1 MTLYIAPMSKQELNI
16 MKVSI
21 IIPAFN
27 EEKNIPQVMDSLHTL
42 QDNYE
47 ILVVNDGSQD
57 NTSDIVRSYNIP
69 VLDMPKNRGKSFA
82 MWTGLQHTSGQAIL
96 FLDAD
101 LIGLKPEHVHKMII
115 PIIDGIADMTVGIF
129 TSGRSITDLAQKLT
143 PFLSG
148 QRAVRRAILEKL
160 GYNEWLSGYGIEI
173 ALTRYAREHHLRIL
187 EIPLDNVSQIIKE
200 EKLGLTRGM
209 KARLKMYWEIAK
221 EINRV

>member
-1 MTLYIAPMSKQELNI
+1 

-27 EEKNIPQVMDSLHTL
+27 EEKNIPQVMDSVCTL
-42 QDNYE
+42 RDNYE

-57 NTSDIVRSYNIP
+57 KTSDIVRSYNIP
-69 VLDMPKNRGKSFA
+69 VLDMPENRGKSFA

-101 LIGLKPEHVHKMII
+101 LIGLKSVHVHKMIN
-115 PIIDGIADMTVGIF
+115 PIINDIADMTVGVF
-129 TSGRSITDLAQKLT
+129 NSGRGITDLAQKLT

-148 QRAVRRAILEKL
+148 QRGIRREVLDKL
-160 GYNEWLSGYGIEI
+160 DDNEWLSGYGIEI
-173 ALTRYAREHHLRIL
+173 ALTRYARERHLRIL

-200 EKLGLTRGM
+200 EKLGLARGM